1 MKLERRLL
9 TSPETTVSLWM
20 IPTLMYG
27 FGKLFG
33 TKYNEYEYV
42 WWIGI
47 PTLFLA
53 WFILNFKIGKD
64 KEN

>member
-1 MKLERRLL
+1 MKIEKRFFA
-9 TSPETTVSLWM
+9 SPETTVTLWM
-20 IPTLMYG
+20 IPTLFYG

-53 WFILNFKIGKD
+53 WFILNFKVVKQEIR
-64 KEN
+64 

>member
-1 MKLERRLL
+1 
-9 TSPETTVSLWM
+9 M

-33 TKYNEYEYV
+33 TKYNEYEYG

-53 WFILNFKIGKD
+53 WFILNFKVVKNEQDG
-64 KEN
+64 N